1 MTAPHATPRAR
12 AKLPQLEPAARRLD
26 TVGFGRSH
34 ACSANARRASSS
46 GPVATNEQKAHRST
60 TLASGNITM
69 PPKFVH
75 RRSSDLL
82 NLSTVCSGDGTDGA
96 PGRRMVDRDARGSGI
111 VGLNDRVEALGGSL
125 HVDSSPG
132 EGTQIVA
139 QLPLDLDLRIR
150 GKTAQERLCG

>member
-26 TVGFGRSH
+26 TVGRGLEHWCSVN
-34 ACSANARRASSS
+34 ACRASSS

-82 NLSTVCSGDGTDGA
+82 NGYGSRQASTGISEPTASASGH
-96 PGRRMVDRDARGSGI
+96 RG
-111 VGLNDRVEALGGSL
+111 L
-125 HVDSSPG
+125 
-132 EGTQIVA
+132 
-139 QLPLDLDLRIR
+139 
-150 GKTAQERLCG
+150 TACKP